1 MEIFELAKLL
11 GEAIKKDAR
20 LVEFEEAKKAYE
32 NDTELKKALEEYD
45 VQQQALQSE
54 MMKEEKD
61 SYTIDAIN
69 ERINELYHKSKAEG
83 LTEEEKAEQ
92 AVLRR
97 EYIDSFKRSLTGQL
111 DNMYI
116 VDEKGNKTKVER
128 KGNKK

>member
-1 MEIFELAKLL
+1 MEQ
-11 GEAIKKDAR
+11 KKMDR
-20 LVEFEEAKKAYE
+20 IS
-32 NDTELKKALEEYD
+32 ALYRKS
-45 VQQQALQSE
+45 QSV
-54 MMKEEKD
+54 
-61 SYTIDAIN
+61 
-69 ERINELYHKSKAEG
+69 G

-128 KGNKK
+128 KGKKK

>member
-1 MEIFELAKLL
+1 MEQ
-11 GEAIKKDAR
+11 KKMD
-20 LVEFEEAKKAYE
+20 
-32 NDTELKKALEEYD
+32 
-45 VQQQALQSE
+45 
-54 MMKEEKD
+54 
-61 SYTIDAIN
+61 
-69 ERINELYHKSKAEG
+69 RISELYRKSQSVG

-128 KGNKK
+128 KTDKK